1 VADEAVLNEVVHLKN
16 LTEKHLFIL
25 TMVWLYRSPNALW
38 KRESFTC
45 RHFFYLP
52 SRRQQEREG
61 EDITWKIT
69 KADFLIFSVLSS
81 TLLHTPPL

>member
-16 LTEKHLFIL
+16 LTVKHLFIL
-25 TMVWLYRSPNALW
+25 NMVWLYRSSNALW

-52 SRRQQEREG
+52 SRRLQEG
-61 EDITWKIT
+61 EGGDITLKII
-69 KADFLIFSVLSS
+69 KGDFLNFSVLSS
-81 TLLHTPPL
+81 TLLHMPLL